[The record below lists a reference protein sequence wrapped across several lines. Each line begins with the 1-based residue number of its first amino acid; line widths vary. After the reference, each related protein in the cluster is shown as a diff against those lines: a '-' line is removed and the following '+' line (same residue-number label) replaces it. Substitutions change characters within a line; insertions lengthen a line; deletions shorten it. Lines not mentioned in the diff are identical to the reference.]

1 MIVAPDILSKIEG
14 QPFSADSPFGC
25 QTPLEITPEALQAV
39 DVAPLPIAE
48 RLAVVHKPVD
58 VAPRCDARVA
68 GKGVRADDGATLH
81 ALVQE
86 RQQRLGFHVRYHL
99 RPHQATSTQDPKD
112 SLLSGSTAPLRALNT
127 LCQAPVAPGTSQV
140 GLVDL
145 HHAGEDMGNVPDH
158 GLAHHDQGSQ
168 DSLSLQAGLLGN
180 HLGTLPQDEPAQQSP
195 PLPWRQPKRQRPG
208 HPLVVAGC
216 TTTLTSPNAPALGV
230 LTSRAPNLP
239 SHATIL
245 SQVAVLGL
253 YPKVINLSLPY
264 QERGEKPWIE
274 FMEEIFGGDF
284 YFVHF
289 NRQPG
294 IADAVLEENT
304 FQFLRNMY
312 RENQPPTEPEPGMA
326 MINLARAETPLG
338 EPIMT
343 DSELAVFVSAFES
356 TGFTSSINW
365 YRNLDRNW
373 HLLADVNPIIQQPT
387 LMIYGDRDA
396 VRRSENLTEFV
407 PNVEVVSLDCGH
419 WIQQEKPEETNQ
431 AILKWLD
438 QQGAT

>member
-1 MIVAPDILSKIEG
+1 M
-14 QPFSADSPFGC
+14 
-25 QTPLEITPEALQAV
+25 
-39 DVAPLPIAE
+39 
-48 RLAVVHKPVD
+48 
-58 VAPRCDARVA
+58 
-68 GKGVRADDGATLH
+68 H

-140 GLVDL
+140 GLVDI

-253 YPKVINLSLPY
+253 YPTL
-264 QERGEKPWIE
+264 
-274 FMEEIFGGDF
+274 F
-284 YFVHF
+284 H
-289 NRQPG
+289 
-294 IADAVLEENT
+294 A
-304 FQFLRNMY
+304 FLH
-312 RENQPPTEPEPGMA
+312 
-326 MINLARAETPLG
+326 
-338 EPIMT
+338 
-343 DSELAVFVSAFES
+343 
-356 TGFTSSINW
+356 TG
-365 YRNLDRNW
+365 
-373 HLLADVNPIIQQPT
+373 
-387 LMIYGDRDA
+387 
-396 VRRSENLTEFV
+396 
-407 PNVEVVSLDCGH
+407 
-419 WIQQEKPEETNQ
+419 
-431 AILKWLD
+431 
-438 QQGAT
+438 

>member
-1 MIVAPDILSKIEG
+1 MAISSEYAIECENLQRVYTSRGFTGRKRETVALTDLSLEVPEGVVFGLLGPKCLNLFWSRQTPMIVAPDILSKIEG

-48 RLAVVHKPVD
+48 RLAVDHKPVD

-86 RQQRLGFHVRYHL
+86 RQQRLGFHVRYHV

-253 YPKVINLSLPY
+253 YP
-264 QERGEKPWIE
+264 
-274 FMEEIFGGDF
+274 
-284 YFVHF
+284 
-289 NRQPG
+289 
-294 IADAVLEENT
+294 
-304 FQFLRNMY
+304 
-312 RENQPPTEPEPGMA
+312 
-326 MINLARAETPLG
+326 
-338 EPIMT
+338 
-343 DSELAVFVSAFES
+343 
-356 TGFTSSINW
+356 
-365 YRNLDRNW
+365 
-373 HLLADVNPIIQQPT
+373 
-387 LMIYGDRDA
+387 
-396 VRRSENLTEFV
+396 
-407 PNVEVVSLDCGH
+407 
-419 WIQQEKPEETNQ
+419 
-431 AILKWLD
+431 
-438 QQGAT
+438 